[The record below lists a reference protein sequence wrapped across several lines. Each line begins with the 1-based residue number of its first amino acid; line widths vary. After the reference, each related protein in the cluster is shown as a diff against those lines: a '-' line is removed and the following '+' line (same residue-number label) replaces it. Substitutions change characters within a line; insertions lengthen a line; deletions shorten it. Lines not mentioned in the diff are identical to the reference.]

1 MALNTIMVAKCAG
14 CAQAVRRL
22 LVKKTQHRLTRQVAK
37 CPKLRANCAFDNQT
51 APTTSH
57 LGNRKATQFCRC
69 IYKYKVNYAFSGT
82 PLLYNYA

>member
-1 MALNTIMVAKCAG
+1 MALNIIMVTKCAG
-14 CAQAVRRL
+14 CAQAARRL
-22 LVKKTQHRLTRQVAK
+22 LVKKTRHRLTRQVTK

-69 IYKYKVNYAFSGT
+69 YRT
-82 PLLYNYA
+82 L